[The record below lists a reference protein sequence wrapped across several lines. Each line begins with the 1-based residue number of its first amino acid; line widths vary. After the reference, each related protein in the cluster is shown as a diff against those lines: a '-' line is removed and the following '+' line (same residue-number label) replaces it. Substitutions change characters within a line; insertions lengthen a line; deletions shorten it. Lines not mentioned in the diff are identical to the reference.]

1 MHVSRL
7 VYLRI
12 VAVALVVAS
21 CGGTGAGET
30 TTTAAAPT
38 TTAASTTT
46 TESEPVLV
54 VDELAGFEARSV
66 VFANI
71 EFTVTGV
78 KVSNQGLRSYA
89 EGGEPEIA
97 DTYHAFLDIT
107 AVNRMSS
114 TMNEGFESQ
123 TYALDIGGT
132 VVTAADEM
140 DFLSDLASFILANTG
155 VESFLAFPVPAG
167 TVLEDAS
174 LVIGLPPDRQARLT
188 LSGPIA
194 PAFYPIVI
202 ALDETADGIGTT
214 NGGPLEFTVL
224 EVSLTEDLPQEHAT
238 SPTGHRADAGEIF
251 LVVHA
256 LVMHTG
262 VSGGEH
268 LASTTGPWRLLVDG
282 IPRAP
287 WTVSDRPTGSPGGP
301 ILQAGAAVEAWVA
314 FIVPIDAAEYVLQ
327 VGDPAEDPGLIPLP
341 LPELQ

>member
-97 DTYHAFLDIT
+97 DTYHAWRGETDAGDYADVPGFCKSATLEEVAKHGFVLTPGRYVGAEAADDDDEPFEEKMTRLVAQLRQQQTEAATLDATIT
-107 AVNRMSS
+107 ANLR
-114 TMNEGFESQ
+114 
-123 TYALDIGGT
+123 
-132 VVTAADEM
+132 
-140 DFLSDLASFILANTG
+140 
-155 VESFLAFPVPAG
+155 
-167 TVLEDAS
+167 
-174 LVIGLPPDRQARLT
+174 
-188 LSGPIA
+188 
-194 PAFYPIVI
+194 
-202 ALDETADGIGTT
+202 
-214 NGGPLEFTVL
+214 
-224 EVSLTEDLPQEHAT
+224 EV
-238 SPTGHRADAGEIF
+238 GYGR
-251 LVVHA
+251 
-256 LVMHTG
+256 
-262 VSGGEH
+262 
-268 LASTTGPWRLLVDG
+268 
-282 IPRAP
+282 
-287 WTVSDRPTGSPGGP
+287 
-301 ILQAGAAVEAWVA
+301 
-314 FIVPIDAAEYVLQ
+314 
-327 VGDPAEDPGLIPLP
+327 
-341 LPELQ
+341 